1 MRYLFPV
8 LLLAAAILLCV
19 CAAPSVV
26 STLYPPVYVSGCVQ
40 LPAHA
45 QSVSDRRQPLEEN
58 ANSNHFLVI
67 SH

>member
-26 STLYPPVYVSGCVQ
+26 STLYPPVYVSECVQ
-40 LPAHA
+40 LPAHV
-45 QSVSDRRQPLEEN
+45 QSAPDHSQALEEN
-58 ANSNHFLVI
+58 VNSNHFLVI
-67 SH
+67 SR